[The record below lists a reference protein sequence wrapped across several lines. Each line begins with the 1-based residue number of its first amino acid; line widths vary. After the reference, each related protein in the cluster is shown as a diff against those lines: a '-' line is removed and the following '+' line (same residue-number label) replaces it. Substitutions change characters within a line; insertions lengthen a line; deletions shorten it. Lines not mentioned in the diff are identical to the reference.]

1 MGLVIGFY
9 QRRLDSFYLFFY
21 FLIILVWPYP
31 AEAKRLM
38 YAVIP
43 ILMGQGILF
52 ISQLAKLATKNKS
65 FQPAAIF
72 LFVLL
77 VISLPGTIF
86 MAERFIQPVPP
97 ELENYK
103 RNKYF
108 YLSNPMAAIAQTLNV
123 KVLFEDLRS
132 LDSKLPTNALIY
144 GVKPSIIAFHANR
157 LALKAPG
164 PNSDWDSF
172 FRKAGPDPTYFYL
185 MGTTSP
191 ANKTPYYPLELIR
204 NRLEILNIAKPYEAS
219 DAPVVAILARVRN

>member
-1 MGLVIGFY
+1 MAD
-9 QRRLDSFYLFFY
+9 R
-21 FLIILVWPYP
+21 FL
-31 AEAKRLM
+31 
-38 YAVIP
+38 
-43 ILMGQGILF
+43 
-52 ISQLAKLATKNKS
+52 
-65 FQPAAIF
+65 
-72 LFVLL
+72 
-77 VISLPGTIF
+77 
-86 MAERFIQPVPP
+86 QPVPP

-108 YLSNPMAAIAQTLNV
+108 YLSNPVAAMAQTLNV
-123 KVLFEDLRS
+123 KALFEDLRS
-132 LDSKLPTNALIY
+132 LDSKLPANALIY

-157 LALKAPG
+157 LSLAPPG

-172 FRKAGPDPTYFYL
+172 FGKAGPDPTYFYL